1 MLFLFNYGKIYSMIK
16 EDIKHLI
23 KSVLK
28 DVFSEKINKIVEFG
42 SDSYLIYT
50 DSTLILLKEDSIIS
64 GMNNHFHF
72 FDSYH
77 FGDKCV
83 LIEKD
88 LIIKFMKKFDS
99 LKKKR
104 PIKASVMFIGSK
116 NEVYIVSPS
125 FILDFKEKFGTIGK
139 TEDGEIIIFVPT
151 VLLHKLS
158 GEKMNDD
165 EIKSRRMIQIID
177 DINTIPF
184 DDISNYD
191 DIDDI
196 GISLTPNLYLDTS
209 NEEKNEYFLKKIDE
223 LEKEIKKLKE
233 EKKKGR
239 RKKSGN

>member
-1 MLFLFNYGKIYSMIK
+1 MGNFPSQKYIISFNYGKIYSMIK

-28 DVFSEKINKIVEFG
+28 DVFSWKINKIVEFG
-42 SDSYLIYT
+42 SNSYLIYT

-83 LIEKD
+83 SIEKD

-116 NEVYIVSPS
+116 WGIYSFTL

-165 EIKSRRMIQIID
+165 K
-177 DINTIPF
+177 
-184 DDISNYD
+184 
-191 DIDDI
+191 
-196 GISLTPNLYLDTS
+196 
-209 NEEKNEYFLKKIDE
+209 
-223 LEKEIKKLKE
+223 
-233 EKKKGR
+233 
-239 RKKSGN
+239 